1 MKLPEFGNNHHMNK
15 FVEVLLTKPALAE
28 RYPNAAVELA
38 KYKRN
43 TDIVHKF
50 EAALGNGTFGGPVF
64 HPLIVNGEI
73 APRLKPGMEKLE
85 GGGYAE
91 TRRNGLMTELFELR
105 KQVVGY
111 YDLRNIKVSERGFL
125 DV

>member
-1 MKLPEFGNNHHMNK
+1 MHKLEG
-15 FVEVLLTKPALAE
+15 
-28 RYPNAAVELA
+28 
-38 KYKRN
+38 
-43 TDIVHKF
+43 
-50 EAALGNGTFGGPVF
+50 ALGNGTFGGPVF
-64 HPLIVNGEI
+64 HPVIVNGEI

-105 KQVVGY
+105 KEVVGY

-125 DV
+125 DI